1 MILEGLKLMVLG
13 MVIVYI
19 FLIVLM
25 IFVFLSSRIFKG
37 SVLASSSPAV
47 STSSKSADELVA
59 VLSAAVSS
67 YRNRKKSKK

>member
-25 IFVFLSSRIFKG
+25 IFVFLSSKIFKNTTVTAPSTG
-37 SVLASSSPAV
+37 VSP
-47 STSSKSADELVA
+47 STKSADELVA
-59 VLSAAVSS
+59 VLSAAISS
-67 YRNRKKSKK
+67 YRNRKK